1 MENLEQPAP
10 TKPGFFKHMFDLGGE
25 DKGELLNYLQYV
37 ILALVPVVIV
47 LKLLRAYIPE
57 EDPDQGT
64 LATLGESL
72 AQILVIFLSIWLID
86 RLVRFVPTY
95 SGVGYKPM
103 YLTNFVIGFLMVLL
117 TMQSKLGSKINI
129 LVDKVVS
136 LWKGDTSLKEKPKS
150 GAKQPQTQGA
160 TTQQAALQGIPTR
173 QPITQQ
179 SPMNYLNNNLGVP
192 AAPMQQMG
200 IPPPMSTPDFNSMY
214 AQDNVSLPDSNF
226 PVNTGLALAPDP
238 TPANAFPLDGLSGG
252 SFGSAF

>member
-1 MENLEQPAP
+1 MENLEQPAA

-37 ILALVPVVIV
+37 VLALVPVVIV

-72 AQILVIFLSIWLID
+72 AQILVIFLSIWLVD

-136 LWKGDTSLKEKPKS
+136 LWKGDTSLKEQPKS
-150 GAKQPQTQGA
+150 VAKQPQTQGA
-160 TTQQAALQGIPTR
+160 GAQQAALQAIPTR

-179 SPMNYLNNNLGVP
+179 SPTNYLNNNLGVP

-200 IPPPMSTPDFNSMY
+200 IPQAMPSPDFNNMY

-226 PVNTGLALAPDP
+226 PVNTGLALDSGPMA
-238 TPANAFPLDGLSGG
+238 ANSFPLEGFQGG
-252 SFGSAF
+252 GFGAAY